1 MSRPLR
7 LEFSGALYHVTSRGN
22 ARQDIYRSDADRQ
35 QFLKVLSEVIA
46 RFNWLCHGYCL
57 MTNHYH
63 LLIETIDPNLSL
75 GMRQLNGQY
84 TQRFNRT
91 HSRVGHVFQGR
102 YKSILVEKDA
112 HLLELC
118 RYIVLNP
125 VAAGMVEKPEQ
136 WPWSSYCATAL
147 SGQSDGVVSPEW
159 VLGQFSQE
167 LEQARQQY
175 LQFVADKQLPGEN
188 PWEQLKGPFLGGE
201 KFLAKMQVLLEE
213 KTEVKEI
220 PRQQRY
226 AGRPALAAIFSG
238 NRDKKQR
245 DMCICQACLSY
256 GYTLKEIADYLSIH
270 YTTVSKILNKR
281 AGGN

>member
-7 LEFSGALYHVTSRGN
+7 LEFAGALYHVTSRGN
-22 ARQDIYRSDADRQ
+22 ARQDIYTSDADRQ
-35 QFLKVLSEVIA
+35 EFLTILAEVVA

-75 GMRQLNGQY
+75 GMRQLNGRY
-84 TQRFNRT
+84 TQRFNRS
-91 HSRVGHVFQGR
+91 HSRAGHVFQGR

-125 VAAGMVEKPEQ
+125 VAAGLAAKPEQ

-147 SGQSDGVVSPEW
+147 TAQSDGVVSPAW
-159 VLGQFSQE
+159 ILSQFSPH
-167 LEQARQQY
+167 LEQALRQY
-175 LQFVADKQLPGEN
+175 RQFVADKLPDET
-188 PWEQLKGPFLGGE
+188 PWGKLQGHFLGGE
-201 KFLAKMQVLLEE
+201 KFLAEMQVLLEE
-213 KTEVKEI
+213 KAEVKEI

-226 AGRPALAAIFSG
+226 AGRPALAAIF
-238 NRDKKQR
+238 NRNKERKQR
-245 DMCICQACLSY
+245 DGCIRQACLAH
-256 GYTLKEIADYLSIH
+256 GYTLKEVADHLSIH
-270 YTTVSKILNKR
+270 YTTVSKVLKKKATEN
-281 AGGN
+281 